1 MKFRIFIAFGFL
13 AAIVFSSLLYAQ
25 EKLTD
30 SRGEPVP
37 DFLLKKISI
46 NLEETPLLEALTEI
60 SKKGKFYLN
69 FREGIIP
76 ANKKISIHLE
86 NTPIAIVLHK
96 VLQDTEIGFI
106 VTKGGQIVLVES
118 EVVKANMK
126 YTISGF
132 IRNAETGESMIGTD
146 VYTDKLRS
154 GCTSN
159 VYGFYSMTLPEGKY
173 DIYYNYLGYETKKI
187 EINLDH
193 NIRQDIELKTSPILG
208 DSVIVSA
215 KAEEDFV
222 KTTEMGTIR
231 LIPKENSKIP
241 VLLGEQD
248 IFRTIQLLPG
258 VSQTREGDCGFY
270 VRGGNSDQNLVLL
283 DEAPIYNAYHL
294 LGSFSVFNSDAI
306 REVKLIKG
314 SAPPKY
320 GGKLSSVL
328 DIQMKEGNMK
338 EFRGDA
344 GIGLIFSRI
353 TMEGPLAK
361 DKASFMISG
370 RRTYADILIKMLSRE
385 ALKDSRLYFYD
396 FNLKTN
402 YRLGDNDRIYLSGY
416 FGRDIIGVE
425 GEDPTDDDVTIS
437 WGNNTGTLRWNHLF
451 SRKLFSN
458 LSLIY
463 SRFRYSM
470 VVNSV
475 EDDNVDMSSMIN
487 DITLKEDFQ
496 YYLNPE
502 NSLNFGL
509 YYSRHGYQPSRLL
522 VTGEED
528 VDISIGKRRAQE
540 VGAYISHE
548 WEVSKK
554 FKFDYGFRSSVFAVK
569 GDKDIFDIEDMSD
582 LPNEFWDIEFH
593 RREDKLYPG
602 FEPRITINYLLNS
615 STSWKLGYS
624 RNYQN
629 VHQLSNTTSGTPL
642 NVWHP
647 SSSNMKPQRADQIS
661 LGYFRD
667 YKDKNI
673 EMSFELFYKDMR
685 NQIDYKDGADLF
697 LSSLFESEV
706 AFGKGWAYG
715 TELFLKKRIGSMIG
729 WVGYTWSRSKKQ
741 FDEINNGKSYSS
753 RNDRIHD
760 IAIVGIYELSKKW
773 SLSANWVY
781 QTGTPVTIAYGSYIV
796 DDQVLEAYSERNAYR
811 MPAYHRLDVGLTY
824 KTHNKGTWNFT
835 LYNAYGRKNAYAIL
849 FEENDLN
856 PAIKEPTRLALF
868 SVVPSI
874 TYSFKF

>member
-1 MKFRIFIAFGFL
+1 MKFSIFIACGFL
-13 AAIVFSSLLYAQ
+13 TAIVFSSLLYAQ

-46 NLEETPLLEALTEI
+46 DLEETPLPEALIEI

-69 FREGIIP
+69 FRDDIIP
-76 ANKKISIHLE
+76 TNKKVSIHLE
-86 NTPIAIVLHK
+86 NTPTVIVLHN
-96 VLQDTEIGFI
+96 VLQDTDIGFI
-106 VTKGGQIVLVES
+106 VTNGGQIVLVES

-132 IRNAETGESMIGTD
+132 IRDAETGESMIGTN
-146 VYTDKLRS
+146 VYTDKLKS

-173 DIYYNYLGYETKKI
+173 NIYYNYLGYETKKI

-193 NIRQDIELKTSPILG
+193 NIRRDIELKTSPILG
-208 DSVIVSA
+208 DSLIVSA

-370 RRTYADILIKMLSRE
+370 RRTYADILIKLLSKE

-402 YRLGDNDRIYLSGY
+402 CRLGNNDRLYLSGY

-463 SRFRYSM
+463 SRFKYST
-470 VVNSV
+470 VVSSV
-475 EDDNVDMSSMIN
+475 NDKVDMSSLIN
-487 DITLKEDFQ
+487 DITIKEDFQ
-496 YYLNPE
+496 YYLNPD

-509 YYSRHGYQPSRLL
+509 YYSKHGYQPSRLL
-522 VTGEED
+522 ITDEEK

-548 WEVSKK
+548 WEVSRK
-554 FKFDYGFRSSVFAVK
+554 FKFDYGFRTSVFAVM
-569 GDKDIFDIEDMSD
+569 GEKDIFDIEDMSD

-602 FEPRITINYLLNS
+602 FEPRITINYLFNPWS
-615 STSWKLGYS
+615 SWKLGYS

-647 SSSNMKPQRADQIS
+647 SSSNVKPQRADQIS
-661 LGYFRD
+661 LGYFRN
-667 YKDKNI
+667 YEDKNI

-685 NQIDYKDGADLF
+685 NQIDYKDGADLY

-715 TELFLKKRIGSMIG
+715 TELFLKKRIGSLVG

-741 FDEINNGKSYSS
+741 FDEINNSKSYSS

-760 IAIVGIYELSKKW
+760 IAIVGIYELSRKW
-773 SLSANWVY
+773 SFSANWVF
-781 QTGTPVTIAYGSYIV
+781 QTGTPVTIAYGSYVV

-811 MPAYHRLDVGLTY
+811 MPAYHRLDIGLTY
-824 KTHNKGTWNFT
+824 KTHHKGTWNFT

-849 FEENDLN
+849 FEENNLN

-874 TYSFKF
+874 SYSFKF